1 MRFVIIDG
9 DEVTNVALAYTP
21 QGNNWMAH
29 ELAGIG
35 WRFVDG
41 ALLPPPSA
49 DTPAPRHISR
59 GAFFDRFGP
68 LKWAI
73 LADERPAV
81 RAVITDASVRTYIDL
96 DDPQLPAGLAILQSA
111 GHEIDP
117 AAIMGAPV
125 RAQERP

>member
-1 MRFVIIDG
+1 MSGELIEHRVGSAIILEAPLAEPSSFV
-9 DEVTNVALAYTP
+9 A
-21 QGNNWMAH
+21 
-29 ELAGIG
+29 
-35 WRFVDG
+35 
-41 ALLPPPSA
+41 
-49 DTPAPRHISR
+49 RHISR

-68 LKWAI
+68 LKWDI

-96 DDPQLPAGLAILQSA
+96 DDPQLPAGLAILQAA